1 MAIRM
6 RIMVIGGGGR
16 EHALVWKISRNSS
29 VSKIYAVPGNAGM
42 CGIAHCPFIDLTD
55 NVAMANFAEDE
66 QVDLTVVGPEA
77 PLTNGVVDEFAAR
90 GLRIL
95 GPNKEAALMEGSK
108 KFAKA
113 IMNKAGVVTAA
124 SEAFTD
130 YDKALAYLEE
140 VGAPIVV
147 KADGLAAGKGVTV
160 CEDLETARNAVKECL
175 VAKRFG
181 NAGNVCMIE
190 EYLHG
195 PELTVMALTDGE
207 TVLPLLPAQDHKPAF
222 DGDTGPNTGG
232 MGAYSPVP
240 KVPQKTL
247 DWIEDNVL
255 KKTVAALRSEGVAYK
270 GVLYAG
276 LILTDDGPKVL
287 EFNARFGDPEAQVVL
302 PLLESDIVEVML
314 ALTEGNL
321 KDYKLNWSDKM
332 CVSVVMASGGYPGDY
347 PTGKVITGIETLG
360 DIPGLMVFHAGTKM
374 VDGKTVTAGGRV
386 LNVTGIGKDVHE
398 ARDKAYTACERIHF
412 DGAFYRKDIAL
423 KAIS

>member
-1 MAIRM
+1 M
-6 RIMVIGGGGR
+6 RVMVVGGGGR

-29 VSKIYAVPGNAGM
+29 ISKIYAVPGNAGV
-42 CGIAHCPFIDLTD
+42 CGMAHCPSIDITD
-55 NVAMANFAEDE
+55 NAALARFAEDE

-77 PLTNGVVDEFAAR
+77 PLTNGIVDEFVAH
-90 GLRIL
+90 GLRVF
-95 GPNKEAALMEGSK
+95 GPNKEAAQMEGSK
-108 KFAKA
+108 KFAKS
-113 IMNKAGVVTAA
+113 IMKKAGIVTAA
-124 SEAFTD
+124 SDTFTD
-130 YDKALAYLEE
+130 CNKALAYLEE

-160 CEDLETARNAVKECL
+160 CENIKTAQAAVKECL
-175 VAKRFG
+175 IDKRFG
-181 NAGNVCMIE
+181 DAGETVMIE
-190 EYLHG
+190 EYLQG

-207 TVLPLLPAQDHKPAF
+207 TVLPMLPAQDHKPAF
-222 DGDTGPNTGG
+222 DGDAGPNTGG

-240 KVPQKTL
+240 KVSQKTL

-255 KKTVAALRSEGVAYK
+255 KKTVAALRGEGVDYK

-302 PLLESDIVEVML
+302 PLLESDLVEIML

-321 KDYKLNWSDKM
+321 KEYKLNWSKKI

-347 PTGKVITGIETLG
+347 PTGKEITGLTNLG
-360 DIPGLMVFHAGTKM
+360 DIGGLLVFHAGTKL

-386 LNVTGIGKDVHE
+386 LNITGMGKDVHE
-398 ARDKAYTACERIHF
+398 ARDKAYAAIERIKF
-412 DGAFYRKDIAL
+412 DGAFYRTDIAL
-423 KAIS
+423 KAIQ

>member
-1 MAIRM
+1 M
-6 RIMVIGGGGR
+6 RVMVVGGGGR

-29 VSKIYAVPGNAGM
+29 ISKIYCVPGNAGV
-42 CGIAHCPFIDLTD
+42 CNVAHCPSIDITD
-55 NVAMANFAEDE
+55 NVALAKFAEDE

-77 PLTNGVVDEFAAR
+77 PLTNGIVDEFVAR
-90 GLRIL
+90 GLRVF
-95 GPNKEAALMEGSK
+95 GPNKEAAQMEGSK
-108 KFAKA
+108 KFAKS
-113 IMNKAGVVTAA
+113 IMKKAGVVTAM
-124 SEAFTD
+124 SDTFTD
-130 YDKALAYLEE
+130 CDKALAYLEE

-160 CEDLETARNAVKECL
+160 CEDIKTAQKAVKECL
-175 VAKRFG
+175 VDKRFG
-181 NAGNVCMIE
+181 DAGETVMIE
-190 EYLHG
+190 EYLQG

-207 TVLPLLPAQDHKPAF
+207 TVLPMLPAQDHKPAF
-222 DGDTGPNTGG
+222 DGDAGPNTGG

-240 KVPQKTL
+240 KVNQKTL

-255 KKTVAALRSEGVAYK
+255 KKTVAALRSEGVDYK

-276 LILTDDGPKVL
+276 LIMTEEGPKVL

-302 PLLESDIVEVML
+302 PLLESDIVEIML

-321 KDYKLNWSDKM
+321 KEYKLNWSKQM

-347 PTGKVITGIETLG
+347 PTGKEIKGLDGLG
-360 DIPGLMVFHAGTKM
+360 DIGGLLVFHAGTKV

-386 LNVTGIGKDVHE
+386 LNITGLGKDVHE
-398 ARDKAYTACERIHF
+398 ARDKVYAAIERIDF

-423 KAIS
+423 KAIQ